1 MMETAS
7 PSRLLEDQHRR
18 IDQGLQDIIDGAGSL
33 ARLSESLALLCL
45 HLYAEEEILFPPLEA
60 SGLTMPVFVM
70 KREHGQMWP
79 LVQDLTA
86 ACGSAGPVDTLQN
99 DCRELLQ
106 LLQIHN
112 PKEEQILYAAADRL
126 AADPDHGSLAQ
137 ALEAARL
144 PHGWAC
150 AMAPR

>member
-1 MMETAS
+1 MGTAS
-7 PSRLLEDQHRR
+7 PSQLLEDQHRR
-18 IDQGLQDIIDGAGSL
+18 IDQGIQEVLGGTESL

-45 HLYAEEEILFPPLEA
+45 HLYTEEEVLFPPLEA

-70 KREHGQMWP
+70 RREHGQMWP
-79 LVQDLTA
+79 LLQDLAA
-86 ACGSAGPVDTLQN
+86 ACKSEAPVDALQG

-126 AADPDHGSLAQ
+126 AAGPDHGSLAE

-144 PHGWAC
+144 PDGWAC